1 MEKLTAAQQQGIKK
15 MSDERLRL
23 KLVTA
28 GYAEDV
34 VVAMERDTMLSTYAE
49 FLASGGVRPG
59 AAAQVGY
66 DPDVMW
72 RRRS

>member
-28 GYAEDV
+28 GFEEDADSDIV
-34 VVAMERDTMLSTYAE
+34 VICKFEM
-49 FLASGGVRPG
+49 
-59 AAAQVGY
+59 
-66 DPDVMW
+66 
-72 RRRS
+72 